1 MEAKLENKL
10 SHLKLKNKVP
20 YIKSISLDD
29 IYISEEAL
37 KLLTKEVVKKYGV
50 MPFKVESNKLHIAMI
65 DPYNTSIIEEIRFI
79 TGREIIPYKDTKYS
93 IFSAIEVYYEKEI
106 VDEVLKD
113 IKDIGYTSKIIKDN
127 NKIIENAPVVKLT
140 NSIINQAINKNA
152 SDIHLEPFKDKV
164 IVRFRIDGV
173 LNERMTIPKEVYVL
187 VNTRIKIKSG
197 MDISKKM
204 IPQDGKMEY
213 EFRDKS
219 FNLRV
224 SSIPTIN
231 GEKIVI
237 RILYKMSKN
246 IDINNLIEDEH
257 DLLLIKKILNHPS
270 GIILVTGPTGS
281 GKTTTLC
288 SMLNELNSNER
299 NIVTIEDP
307 VEYEIEGINQMN
319 VNNKAGLTF
328 SSALR
333 SILRQD
339 PDTIMI
345 GEIRDVETADISV
358 KAAITGHLVLSTL
371 HTKDA
376 ATTPMRLCDMNVESY
391 LIADSLVAVIA
402 QRLVR
407 KICPYC
413 KEEYILNDREMEFLN
428 THSKEKV
435 YKGRGCKF
443 CNGSGYKGRRAV
455 FEIMYLD
462 ETNRELIRKGQSSNK
477 IRNYSVENGMKSIK
491 ESCRELVLS
500 GVTTVEEVMRVSY
513 GYI

>member
-1 MEAKLENKL
+1 MVIKLENKL
-10 SHLKLKNKVP
+10 SCLNLKNK
-20 YIKSISLDD
+20 ISQVKHVSLED
-29 IYISEEAL
+29 IYICEEAL

-50 MPFKVESNKLHIAMI
+50 MPFKLEYDKLHIAMV
-65 DPYNTSIIEEIRFI
+65 DPYNISTIEEIRFI
-79 TGREIIPYKDTKYS
+79 TGKEVIAYKDTKYS

-106 VDEVLKD
+106 VDEVLRD

-127 NKIIENAPVVKLT
+127 NKIIENAPVVRLT
-140 NSIINQAINKNA
+140 NSIINQAINKKA

-164 IVRFRIDGV
+164 VVRFRIDGV
-173 LNERMTIPKEVYVL
+173 LNERMAIPKEVYVL
-187 VNTRIKIKSG
+187 INTRIKIKSG

-213 EFRDKS
+213 EFREKTFD
-219 FNLRV
+219 LRV

-237 RILYKMSKN
+237 RILYKTNRN
-246 IDINNLIEDEH
+246 IEINNLIEDKE
-257 DLLLIKKILNHPS
+257 DLMLVKKILSHPS

-288 SMLNELNSNER
+288 SMLNYLNSKER

-307 VEYEIEGINQMN
+307 VEYEIEGVNQMN

-345 GEIRDVETADISV
+345 GEIRDSETADIGV

-413 KEEYILNDREMEFLN
+413 KEEYILSDREMEFLDI
-428 THSKEKV
+428 HRKQKV

-462 ETNRELIRKGQSSNK
+462 ENQREYIRKKQSSNK
-477 IRNYSVENGMKSIK
+477 MRNYSIKNGMKSVK
-491 ESCRELVLS
+491 ENCKGLVLS
-500 GVTTVEEVMRVSY
+500 GITTVEEIMRVSY

>member
-1 MEAKLENKL
+1 MIKLENKL
-10 SHLKLKNKVP
+10 SCFKLENKEAHIKN
-20 YIKSISLDD
+20 ISLEDM
-29 IYISEEAL
+29 YISEEAL
-37 KLLTKEVVKKYGV
+37 KLLTKEVVKKYGIL
-50 MPFKVESNKLHIAMI
+50 PFKLEDDKLYVAMI
-65 DPYNTSIIEEIRFI
+65 DPYNVSIIEEIRFI
-79 TGREIIPYKDTKYS
+79 TGKEVIPYKDTKYN
-93 IFSAIEVYYEKEI
+93 IFSAIEIYYEKEI

-113 IKDIGYTSKIIKDN
+113 IKEIGYTSKIIKDN
-127 NKIIENAPVVKLT
+127 NKVIENAPVVKLT
-140 NSIINQAINKNA
+140 NSIINQAINQKA
-152 SDIHLEPFKDKV
+152 SDIHLEPFKNKV
-164 IVRFRIDGV
+164 VVRFRIDGV

-204 IPQDGKMEY
+204 IPQDGKMAY
-213 EFRDKS
+213 EFREKD

-224 SSIPTIN
+224 SSLPTIN

-237 RILYKMSKN
+237 RILYKSKKN
-246 IDINNLIEDEH
+246 IDINNLIEDKE
-257 DLLLIKKILNHPS
+257 DLILIKKILNHPS

-288 SMLNELNSNER
+288 SMLNYLNSKER

-345 GEIRDVETADISV
+345 GEIRDSETADIGV

-376 ATTPMRLCDMNVESY
+376 ATTPMRLCDMNVEDY
-391 LIADSLVAVIA
+391 LLADSLVAVIA
-402 QRLVR
+402 QRLIR

-413 KEEYILNDREMEFLN
+413 KEEYILDEREMKFLDIY
-428 THSKEKV
+428 SKEKV
-435 YKGRGCKF
+435 YKGKGCKF

-462 ETNRELIRKGQSSNK
+462 ENQREYIRKKQSSSK
-477 IRNYSVENGMKSIK
+477 IKNYSIQNGMKSV
-491 ESCRELVLS
+491 RENCKRLVLD
-500 GVTTVEEVMRVSY
+500 GVTTVEEVKRVSY
-513 GYI
+513 GCI